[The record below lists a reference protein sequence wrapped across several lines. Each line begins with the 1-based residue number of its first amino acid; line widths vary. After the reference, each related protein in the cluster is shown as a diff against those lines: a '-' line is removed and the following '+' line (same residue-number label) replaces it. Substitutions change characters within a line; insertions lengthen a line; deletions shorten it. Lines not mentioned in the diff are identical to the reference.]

1 MRCFLILFFVILS
14 IGGLG
19 QKVPILTAKYE
30 KDVFARFDNFT
41 TKNGLPSNTIRR
53 IFQDR
58 DGFLWL
64 ATDNGLCRYDG
75 SRFVNFLP
83 IKGDPFSLSNREV
96 TSIAQT
102 RDGYIWVGTKDGLNR
117 LDPKNGHFK
126 QYRVNKFPFI
136 RHNYIRAL
144 LADSHGYLWIAFAN
158 GVTTQLNT
166 STLRYHNFHSDGN
179 SWADYWQHFIFE
191 KKDGNILFG
200 GYSFPLREYSYKTK
214 QASLVSDLR
223 CMVIGKLGCLAA
235 IWEESN
241 GNIWLANVASSAL
254 IYTPKNKQ
262 FLGIPNLSGLYAINE
277 DKSGNVW
284 FGGYFQQLYRYNPA
298 TNTVVYFEHNGS
310 IPHSRVGLQ
319 TFSILCD
326 RSGVVW
332 IGSDAGLSRY
342 SPSKNKFPLYRH
354 IPGEVSPKSNVINAI
369 FQDSD
374 GDIWFGTDNIGIFSF
389 SPKSGTYRSYEYI
402 CNNPNTIRTNR
413 ITGIAQ
419 DKKGILWLSLWDG
432 DGYGDSVNTALNTL
446 NKRSGIA
453 KRCVTSDKYY
463 WYGDIEV
470 KNDRIIVGSW
480 GTGLEYYDKRRNDYY
495 QIIRTSSRGFK
506 RDMNGYRCIAADGE
520 GNIWFSSNIL
530 INSYN
535 TSKKESTC
543 YFPNYSSF
551 SKEGR
556 TLAKRFKAIDLNLR
570 LGVGSETYFCD
581 GKGIVWNVR
590 STSLAELNRKESRFS
605 SYQINGEINASSIS
619 NSKSGNGFWL
629 GGQNRVA
636 YFSLPTRS
644 FIEFKSNISLGNI
657 VTTAEIDGN
666 QLAVG
671 SSAGLYIGTV
681 REGNRAI
688 YFKKISTI
696 SFGVSCKLFNGDL
709 LLGSNMGLYLLE
721 KRYSKLRKVADEG
734 GGNVV
739 HALHTLNGKDVYVG
753 TDNGLMHYQQGRG
766 ITKWWKPNAYDKNQ
780 LIDEQVHSVTQT
792 PDGTVWLAT
801 NRGYAKLNTDN
812 RTFTHFYN
820 DAKDALTS
828 HLISKIFTDSRG
840 DIWVGTTDN
849 NGLNRIDGKTG
860 RIDNYWNFLYD
871 STSICKG
878 TINDIFE
885 SHDGFIWVATDNGL
899 CRYLSKTNNFRR
911 YTVQKG
917 LGSSPI
923 FAIQEDK
930 SGNLW
935 MSTLSGISCFNPQT
949 LKCTNYTW
957 KDGLQ
962 DGVFNRK
969 CVAKLFDGRLVF
981 GGSGGYNM
989 FYPDTIRTNPIAPIP
1004 MVTSVV
1010 VNGKIRYIA
1019 APRNLKL
1026 SYNERNIEISISC
1039 SDYNFPES
1047 NVLEYKLEGFDKLF
1061 KRVSAG
1067 HTAVYTNLPSGSY
1080 RFILKASNNDGK
1092 WSKQPLVMNIRVGYP
1107 IWFRWWA
1114 ILIEFG
1120 VLLGL
1125 IFAAFKIRMQSI
1137 TKQNQ
1142 VLENMVIRDT
1152 EKLRLKS
1159 EEIAEQHALML
1170 KQKEHIQSLY
1180 NQLSDNME
1188 YASIIQQ
1195 SLLFADLEEKL
1206 ILDDRY
1212 LITLSK
1218 ESLSGDFFWAEEN
1231 SNEVRFLVGDSMHNG
1246 FSGAILGVIEI
1257 SFVKQFVQS
1266 QKKISPEEL
1275 LRKLHGQIET
1285 FAINPDRYRNLMG
1298 DIEIGFCVLNRAK
1311 GLLSYAGRRMNL
1323 YIAREIDGQIEIIEC
1338 VGLSHTVQNST
1349 LREEYVLVEQNVF
1362 KGDCL
1367 YLFTDGFAK
1376 FFRSKS
1382 IEGSSHFDVYEM
1394 IKILASHPF
1403 ELQEAY
1409 LLERNYSDLEDDV
1422 TLLAIKV

>member
-1 MRCFLILFFVILS
+1 MRSFLILFFVILS

-75 SRFVNFLP
+75 SRFISFLP
-83 IKGDPFSLSNREV
+83 IKRDPFSLSNREV

-223 CMVIGKLGCLAA
+223 CMVIGRLGCLAA
-235 IWEESN
+235 AYQDKS
-241 GNIWLANVASSAL
+241 GNIWLANAASWGLFYNPSTPR
-254 IYTPKNKQ
+254 YTELPK
-262 FLGIPNLSGLYAINE
+262 LGGLNAIAG
-277 DKSGNVW
+277 DSRGNIW
-284 FGGYFQQLYRYNPA
+284 LGGYWPWLCCYNPA
-298 TNTVVYFEHNGS
+298 KNMVTQFEHSGS
-310 IPHSRVGLQ
+310 IPHSRLGQQ

-332 IGSDAGLSRY
+332 IGTDAGLSRY
-342 SPSKNKFPLYRH
+342 SPYRYKFPLYCH
-354 IPGEVSPKSNVINAI
+354 IPDEATSPVSDNISSI
-369 FQDSD
+369 FQDSENNV
-374 GDIWFGTDNIGIFSF
+374 WFGTNDAGLFSLNLTNKQIHHYKHE
-389 SPKSGTYRSYEYI
+389 P
-402 CNNPNTIRTNR
+402 NNPHTISSKT
-413 ITGIAQ
+413 ITGIGE
-419 DKKGILWLSLWDG
+419 DKQGTLWLSLWDG
-432 DGYGDSVNTALNTL
+432 RGSALN
-446 NKRSGIA
+446 SI
-453 KRCVTSDKYY
+453 DKTTGKVRRHKTCDNYY
-463 WYGDIEV
+463 WNNDIEV
-470 KNDRIIVGSW
+470 KNNKIIVGSW
-480 GTGLEYYDKRRNDYY
+480 GYGLECYDKRKNDYSE
-495 QIIRTSSRGFK
+495 IIRCSSTGFK
-506 RDMNGYRCIAADGE
+506 RDINNIHSLTADGF
-520 GNIWFSSNIL
+520 GNLWFSSFTMFNAYST
-530 INSYN
+530 NEKKFTSY
-535 TSKKESTC
+535 
-543 YFPNYSSF
+543 FISSSHF
-551 SKEGR
+551 NKVTR
-556 TLAKRFKAIDLNLR
+556 IMAQRFKAKKLNLTIESGPEHYFR
-570 LGVGSETYFCD
+570 DSKGV
-581 GKGIVWNVR
+581 VWNVR
-590 STSLAELNRKESRFS
+590 ESSLVMLNKKENLFK
-605 SYQINGEINASSIS
+605 SYPISGKAKPSSIS
-619 NSKSGNGFWL
+619 NSYEGNGFWL
-629 GGQNRVA
+629 GGENGLI
-636 YFSLPTRS
+636 YFSFT
-644 FIEFKSNISLGNI
+644 SNSSVEYKPDIPLAGI
-657 VTTAEIDGN
+657 TTTAEISEN
-666 QLAVG
+666 RLVVG
-671 SSAGLYIGTV
+671 AASGLYIGDV
-681 REGNRAI
+681 KPDSRI
-688 YFKKISTI
+688 IKFKKIGTTPFSTT
-696 SFGVSCKLFNGDL
+696 CKLANGDL
-709 LLGSNMGLYLLE
+709 LLGGSMGLYVLE

-766 ITKWWKPNAYDKNQ
+766 ITKWWKPNAYDRNQ

-820 DAKDALTS
+820 EAKDALTS
-828 HLISKIFTDSRG
+828 ELNSKIFTDSRS

-885 SHDGFIWVATDNGL
+885 SHDGSIWVATDNGL

-911 YTVQKG
+911 YTLQKG

-930 SGNLW
+930 RGNLW

-962 DGVFNRK
+962 DGVFSRK

-1019 APRNLKL
+1019 APRNLKF
-1026 SYNERNIEISISC
+1026 SYNERNVEISISC

-1092 WSKQPLVMNIRVGYP
+1092 WSKQPLVMDIRVGYP

-1257 SFVKQFVQS
+1257 SFVKQLVQS

-1285 FAINPDRYRNLMG
+1285 FAINSDRYRNLMG

-1323 YIAREIDGQIEIIEC
+1323 YIAREIDEQIEIIEC
-1338 VGLSHTVQNST
+1338 VGLSYTVQNST

-1367 YLFTDGFAK
+1367 YLFTDGFTK

-1382 IEGSSHFDVYEM
+1382 IEGSSLFDVYEM